1 MKNLALFVISF
12 LFLTHIN
19 AQINF
24 EPAYFINNSDVKTNC
39 FIRNVDWKN
48 NPTSFEYKLDI
59 DGDSRI
65 ASISDIK
72 EFHVN
77 NESRYV
83 RAMVRM
89 NRATDN
95 NNALDNHKDIVFK
108 EEEVFLKTLIEG
120 DALLYYFE
128 DNNLR
133 RFFYQVH
140 GSVIE
145 PLIYKRYRKSL
156 TEIASINTF
165 RQQLWNQLKC
175 DAISR
180 NFVNSVSYKIDDLI
194 DLFEKYNECKI
205 PSYANDK
212 KIKTNL
218 GFNLSVRPG
227 LDYTSLS
234 ITNTN
239 SRTRNVDFDSE
250 INFRLGV
257 ELEGIL
263 PFNKN
268 KWSTFIEPTFHSFSS
283 EKQTEPT
290 AFNSNTSLATVNY
303 KSIEIPMGF
312 RHYMFLNDNA
322 KLFAN
327 VGYVVDIPL
336 NASVAYKS
344 NFGTTIVEFGSNGSF
359 VFGLGFKYNNKIGVE
374 ARYIGKREIFGN
386 GAFVSYFS
394 DYQGYSLIF
403 GYTLF

>member
-1 MKNLALFVISF
+1 MKNFSFIVIAF
-12 LFLTHIN
+12 LLVTNTN

-24 EPAYFINNSDVKTNC
+24 EPAYFINNADIKTNC

-48 NPTSFEYKLDI
+48 NPSSFEYKLGED
-59 DGDSRI
+59 DDSRI

-72 EFHVN
+72 EFQVD

-83 RAMVRM
+83 RAKVRM

-95 NNALDNHKDIVFK
+95 NNALDTHKDIVFK
-108 EEEVFLKTLIEG
+108 EEEVFLKTLSEG

-133 RFFYQVH
+133 RFFYQVD
-140 GSVIE
+140 GSLID
-145 PLIYKRYRKSL
+145 PLIYKRYRKSI

-165 RQQLWNQLKC
+165 KQQLWNDLKC
-175 DAISR
+175 DGISR
-180 NFVNSVSYKIDDLI
+180 NFVNSVNYKIDDLV
-194 DLFEKYNECKI
+194 DLFDKYNACKD
-205 PSYANDK
+205 PTYANNK
-212 KIKTNL
+212 ESKTKL
-218 GFNLSVRPG
+218 GFNLSIRPG
-227 LDYTSLS
+227 IDYTSLS
-234 ITNTN
+234 ITNTT

-268 KWSTFIEPTFHSFSS
+268 KWGMFIEPTFHSFSS

-303 KSIEIPMGF
+303 KSIEIPMGL

-336 NASVAYKS
+336 NASVAYEGT
-344 NFGTTIVEFGSNGSF
+344 FGTTAIEFGSNGSF
-359 VFGLGFKYNNKIGVE
+359 IFGLGFKYNKIGVE
-374 ARYIGKREIFGN
+374 ARYIGKREVFGN